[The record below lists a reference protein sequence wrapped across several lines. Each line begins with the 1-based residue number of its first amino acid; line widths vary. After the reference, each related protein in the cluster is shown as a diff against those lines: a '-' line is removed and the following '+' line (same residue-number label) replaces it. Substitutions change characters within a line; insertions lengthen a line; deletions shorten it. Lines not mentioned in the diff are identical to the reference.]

1 MLEIKN
7 MCKNQKYFA
16 TEPAETSA
24 PPEERGERL
33 LTLPRDRDGSELRLT
48 RDTYEGN
55 PYL

>member
-1 MLEIKN
+1 